1 MKAIKTIIKECM
13 EENRNELINDL
24 MNLKS
29 TKKIIEENKDFTF
42 DINISYNYFTNLLEL
57 EYTFKRNKQKI
68 SVRFQMSEIKFNF
81 NCISIST
88 SLIEYAIDYF
98 NDTES
103 KVNVGNYDGDNYVE
117 IKEYINSFY
126 DKDEKSNLLILD
138 HTIEEE
144 I

>member
-1 MKAIKTIIKECM
+1 MKAIKTAIKECL

-42 DINISYNYFTNLLEL
+42 DMSISNIDKTSLLEL
-57 EYTFKRNKQKI
+57 EYVFKRNEQKI
-68 SVRFQMSEIKFNF
+68 SARFQMLELKFNW
-81 NCISIST
+81 NCIDIST
-88 SLIEYAIDYF
+88 NLIEYAISYF
-98 NDTES
+98 NNTEF
-103 KVNVGNYDGDNYVE
+103 KTNIGNYDGDNYVG

-126 DKDEKSNLLILD
+126 DDGEKSNLLMLD
-138 HTIEEE
+138 YAIEEE